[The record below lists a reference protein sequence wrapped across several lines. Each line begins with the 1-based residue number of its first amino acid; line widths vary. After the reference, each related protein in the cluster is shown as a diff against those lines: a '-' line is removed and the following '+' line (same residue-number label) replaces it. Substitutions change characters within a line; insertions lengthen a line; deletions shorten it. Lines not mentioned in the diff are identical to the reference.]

1 MESIGARVGY
11 HSSAF
16 ITNRQAEIRQTA
28 GGGRAV
34 DVHVSPQPHT
44 NHRCVHPRVF
54 RPISAIAGQLLES
67 ELSFVQERMSSL
79 WTTSPVNIGKS

>member
-16 ITNRQAEIRQTA
+16 ITNGQAGIRQTA

-34 DVHVSPQPHT
+34 DVHVSSQPHT

-54 RPISAIAGQLLES
+54 RPISAIGQLHGS